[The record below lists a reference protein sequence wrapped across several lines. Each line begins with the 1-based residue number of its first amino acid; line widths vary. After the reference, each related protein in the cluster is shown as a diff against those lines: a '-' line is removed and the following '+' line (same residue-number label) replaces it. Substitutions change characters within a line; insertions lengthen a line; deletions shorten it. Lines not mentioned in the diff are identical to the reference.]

1 MPLHTPLGSLDLSLT
16 HLCNEVSNSDLPK
29 LEHQVI
35 KPGAG
40 GERVLSDSKGRG
52 LGDSGHTIIIL
63 HSTPHPTLCPLN
75 MHRASALIW
84 AQIWAE
90 GC

>member
-1 MPLHTPLGSLDLSLT
+1 MPLHTPLDLSLT
-16 HLCNEVSNSDLPK
+16 HLCNEVPNSDLPK

-63 HSTPHPTLCPLN
+63 HSPPRHPLPPEHAQSLCFELG
-75 MHRASALIW
+75 SDL
-84 AQIWAE
+84 
-90 GC
+90 G

>member
-16 HLCNEVSNSDLPK
+16 HLCNEVPNSDLPE

-35 KPGAG
+35 KSGAG

-63 HSTPHPTLCPLN
+63 YSPPHPLPPGHAQSLCFELG
-75 MHRASALIW
+75 SDL
-84 AQIWAE
+84 
-90 GC
+90 G